1 MHHFAAD
8 SEKMSGNYFRF
19 LLITFQSPKLCA
31 VAARA
36 AERLQEVPPL
46 RGHIS

>member
-8 SEKMSGNYFRF
+8 SQKMSGNYFRF
-19 LLITFQSPKLCA
+19 WLISVRSLELCT

-36 AERLQEVPPL
+36 AERSAESSAVAWS
-46 RGHIS
+46 H

>member
-19 LLITFQSPKLCA
+19 LLITFRSLELCA

-36 AERLQEVPPL
+36 AERLHKVLQL
-46 RGHIS
+46 LGHIS

>member
-19 LLITFQSPKLCA
+19 LLITFRSLELCA
-31 VAARA
+31 VAAQ
-36 AERLQEVPPL
+36 RLQKVL
-46 RGHIS
+46 QLLGHIS